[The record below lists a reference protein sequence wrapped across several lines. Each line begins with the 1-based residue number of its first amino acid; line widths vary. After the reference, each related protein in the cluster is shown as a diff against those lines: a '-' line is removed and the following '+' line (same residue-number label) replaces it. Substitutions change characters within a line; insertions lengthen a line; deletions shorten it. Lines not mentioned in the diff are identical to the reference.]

1 MTTKGPYLR
10 NLGLEGKRR
19 GTHAHAMG
27 WHKESD
33 RHEPSARTPWAG
45 TRKATGTS
53 RARARAFG
61 PSSSR
66 RFFLQILQN
75 ALLGSFDVRFRFFHV
90 DGRPVAVAVEYA
102 PVHHGEHDVGTM
114 ACVHGV

>member
-19 GTHAHAMG
+19 GTRAHTMSWREESSG
-27 WHKESD
+27 HK
-33 RHEPSARTPWAG
+33 PSARTRIRP
-45 TRKATGTS
+45 ATP
-53 RARARAFG
+53 RC
-61 PSSSR
+61 
-66 RFFLQILQN
+66 FFLQLLQN
-75 ALLGSFDVRFRFFHV
+75 ALLGSFDVRFRLFHV